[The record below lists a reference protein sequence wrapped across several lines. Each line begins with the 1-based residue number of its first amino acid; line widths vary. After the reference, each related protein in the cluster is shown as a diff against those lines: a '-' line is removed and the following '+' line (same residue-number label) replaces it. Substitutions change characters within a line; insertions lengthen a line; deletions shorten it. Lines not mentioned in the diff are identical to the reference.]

1 MIQGGTGMQGKS
13 RILIAEDETSG
24 AQYLQQTLIRLGYEV
39 ADIVQAGEEVIDRVE
54 DIQPNLILMDISLK
68 GQMDGI
74 TTAKQVHSK
83 FDIPVIFLTGHTDD
97 TFFERAKITG
107 PYGYLIKPYELSQ
120 LRHAIEL
127 ALSKHLLVSEL
138 KHAEREISE
147 LNAELKKVN
156 INLMKEIA
164 ERKKIEKQLRHQAHH
179 DPLTGLPN
187 RLLLFELLKQSFAFE
202 DRHNS
207 MLALMMLDLDNFK
220 FVNDSMGHMAG
231 DILLKKVGKR
241 LQQCMRQYD
250 MVGRLGGDEF
260 VIVANDINTV
270 QDIIRFAEKI
280 TGLFQSPF
288 EILGKPTYITTS
300 IGVAVYPLHGS
311 NAETLLK
318 MADLAMYSA
327 KKDGKN
333 AFRFFSESM
342 DTGPKAGTARR
353 TKKNTALEREKL
365 LRRSVPVIDVT
376 TDKDRTP
383 KTDKDRTTH

>member
-1 MIQGGTGMQGKS
+1 MQGKS

-39 ADIVQAGEEVIDRVE
+39 ADIVQTGEDVIDRVE

-127 ALSKHLLVSEL
+127 ALSKHVLVSEL
-138 KHAEREISE
+138 KHAEKEISE

-156 INLMKEIA
+156 VNLMKEIS

-260 VIVANDINTV
+260 VIVANDINAV

-280 TGLFQSPF
+280 TGLFHSPF

-318 MADLAMYSA
+318 MADLAMYAA

-333 AFRFFSESM
+333 AFRFYSESM
-342 DTGPKAGTARR
+342 DTGPKTGATRR
-353 TKKNTALEREKL
+353 TKKTNALEREKL

-376 TDKDRTP
+376 TDKDRT
-383 KTDKDRTTH
+383 TH

>member
-1 MIQGGTGMQGKS
+1 
-13 RILIAEDETSG
+13 
-24 AQYLQQTLIRLGYEV
+24 
-39 ADIVQAGEEVIDRVE
+39 
-54 DIQPNLILMDISLK
+54 MDISLK

-74 TTAKQVHSK
+74 TTAKHVHALH
-83 FDIPVIFLTGHTDD
+83 DIPVIFLTGHTDD
-97 TFFERAKITG
+97 TFFQRAKITR
-107 PYGYLIKPYELSQ
+107 PYGYLTKPYELSQ

-127 ALSKHLLVSEL
+127 ALSKHDLVSEL
-138 KHAEREISE
+138 KSAEKEINE
-147 LNAELKKVN
+147 LNAELKIVN
-156 INLMKEIA
+156 INLMKEIG

-220 FVNDSMGHMAG
+220 FINDSMGHMAG

-260 VIVANDINTV
+260 VIVANDINAV

-280 TGLFQSPF
+280 TTLFHSPF

-318 MADLAMYSA
+318 MADMAMYSA

-342 DTGPKAGTARR
+342 DTGLRPGTARKN
-353 TKKNTALEREKL
+353 KKSNALEREKL
-365 LRRSVPVIDVT
+365 LRHSIPVIDVT
-376 TDKDRTP
+376 TDTNEDQKRP
-383 KTDKDRTTH
+383 AH